1 VTGRIRIV
9 IDTNVLVAG
18 LLAPEKA
25 PGRLLQLWEEGAVEV
40 LVSPAIRS
48 EYLDILSKMRFGSPE
63 AVARRED
70 RANRL
75 LNGPYCREI
84 EPDLHFSLVQ
94 DDPAD
99 NKFLECAV
107 AGGAACLVTQDR
119 HLLDIAPRAGIPIV
133 TARAY
138 LGAHPH

>member
-1 VTGRIRIV
+1 MTERVRIV
-9 IDTNVLVAG
+9 IDTNVFMGG

-25 PGRLLQLWEEGAVEV
+25 PGRLLRLWEDGAVEV
-40 LVSPAIRS
+40 LVSPAIRG
-48 EYLDILSKMRFGSPE
+48 EYLDILGKMRFGRPD

-75 LNGPYCREI
+75 LNGPHCREI
-84 EPDLHFSLVQ
+84 KPDLHLNLVR

-99 NKFLECAV
+99 NKFLECAL
-107 AGGAACLVTQDR
+107 AGGATCLVTQDR
-119 HLLDIAPRAGIPIV
+119 HLLDVAPRAGVPIL

-138 LGAHPH
+138 LGARPH